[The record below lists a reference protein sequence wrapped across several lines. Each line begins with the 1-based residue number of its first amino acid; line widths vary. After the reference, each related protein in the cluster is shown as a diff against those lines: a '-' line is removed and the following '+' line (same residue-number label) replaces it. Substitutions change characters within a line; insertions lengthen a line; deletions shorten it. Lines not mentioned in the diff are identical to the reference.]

1 MPLPESSPRPPVGHE
16 LRVTALLI
24 LVIMVSLGLVGCA
37 TAFSP
42 ERVRSEI
49 AAQTGQDPQY
59 VFEIQLGR
67 VTMHMIR
74 TALGAGGSS
83 LPLAG
88 LTGFDLAFYD
98 VPPPS
103 GRGAPLDFTKMAI
116 RGWDPVVRTRQPGRS
131 ALVLV
136 RESNATIDDLVLLGA
151 GESTAIYA
159 RLRGTL
165 SPDLPRALGDAF
177 QDRGPEGLRD
187 ELVREVTRQR

>member
-1 MPLPESSPRPPVGHE
+1 MRPA
-16 LRVTALLI
+16 TALLAM
-24 LVIMVSLGLVGCA
+24 LLGVGLMGCA
-37 TAFSP
+37 TSFSP
-42 ERVRSEI
+42 ERVRGEI
-49 AAQTGQDPQY
+49 AAQTGQEPQY
-59 VFEIQLGR
+59 VFEMQLGR

-74 TALGAGGSS
+74 TALGPGGGF

-98 VPPPS
+98 VPSPS
-103 GRGAPLDFTKMAI
+103 AQVTPLDFTKMAF
-116 RGWDPVVRTRQPGRS
+116 RGWDPVVRTRGPGRS
-131 ALVLV
+131 ALILV
-136 RESNATIDDLVLLGA
+136 REGQSTIDDLVLLGA

>member
-1 MPLPESSPRPPVGHE
+1 MRP
-16 LRVTALLI
+16 VTRLLAMG
-24 LVIMVSLGLVGCA
+24 LSLGLVGCA
-37 TAFSP
+37 TSFSP

-49 AAQTGQDPQY
+49 AAQTGEVPQY

-74 TALGAGGSS
+74 TALAGGGTS

-98 VPPPS
+98 VS
-103 GRGAPLDFTKMAI
+103 SSSARAAPLDFTKMAI
-116 RGWDPVVRTRQPGRS
+116 RGWDAVVRTRQPGRS
-131 ALVLV
+131 AVVLV
-136 RESNATIDDLVLLGA
+136 REGSATIDDLVLLGA
-151 GESTAIYA
+151 AESSAIYA

-165 SPDLPRALGDAF
+165 SPELPRALGDAF
-177 QDRGPEGLRD
+177 QIRGAEGLRD